1 MYKKILVFIIILV
14 ASLSIFLKFISHNE
28 KDFIYVVPKI
38 KYIEVLDRNIGEYSI
53 LSPDGEKMNFE
64 MRNFLNGKIFFNVP
78 NGEYIL
84 EINYDNQEKY
94 VSFIKDDNWKKI
106 IITLQGDTFSKKQ
119 EIALNLITLTL
130 IILNVFIYIKTNKEI
145 KKDKILNS
153 AFFILILK
161 ILFSFRGNFQTDF
174 IKFLEFFISAALG
187 FLIIFYIL
195 NNRMNKKYKKIKYLV
210 YVLTAL
216 SFVYYT
222 LIAIN
227 LLSPQIYTYIL
238 STHEILLTFLRKM
251 YQFINLRRIILLVIM
266 LNLLINKRFTIS
278 PYKFYYFSVIFLY
291 LFMEFFY
298 IAFPKFINLYSF
310 IKLIEYMCIYWGLVF
325 VSLKIYTPNISR
337 VVRYLLGFTIAYITL
352 FYFKTLLEP
361 GIILITIFILDFYTM
376 TFEKILF
383 VKTEI
388 LEKSY
393 TKLCLVQNR
402 SEFEEE
408 LEKELKKNLKV
419 KSVLVKIFIDE
430 KEILEYLTSLDLC
443 ENNLFIKKEN
453 IRKENYSTGIRL
465 AFNGNPYVGAIFIE
479 EYEYE
484 MDIENIKYLIGIS
497 EKVAGIANNIK
508 LNSIYKELSFD
519 D

>member
-53 LSPDGEKMNFE
+53 FSPDGEKMNFE

-130 IILNVFIYIKTNKEI
+130 IILNVFIYIKTFKEI

-195 NNRMNKKYKKIKYLV
+195 NNRMNKKYKKIKCLV
-210 YVLTAL
+210 YVFNC
-216 SFVYYT
+216 SFFCLLYAYSNK
-222 LIAIN
+222 LII
-227 LLSPQIYTYIL
+227 
-238 STHEILLTFLRKM
+238 ST
-251 YQFINLRRIILLVIM
+251 
-266 LNLLINKRFTIS
+266 
-278 PYKFYYFSVIFLY
+278 
-291 LFMEFFY
+291 
-298 IAFPKFINLYSF
+298 NLY
-310 IKLIEYMCIYWGLVF
+310 IY
-325 VSLKIYTPNISR
+325 
-337 VVRYLLGFTIAYITL
+337 
-352 FYFKTLLEP
+352 
-361 GIILITIFILDFYTM
+361 
-376 TFEKILF
+376 
-383 VKTEI
+383 
-388 LEKSY
+388 
-393 TKLCLVQNR
+393 
-402 SEFEEE
+402 
-408 LEKELKKNLKV
+408 
-419 KSVLVKIFIDE
+419 
-430 KEILEYLTSLDLC
+430 
-443 ENNLFIKKEN
+443 
-453 IRKENYSTGIRL
+453 
-465 AFNGNPYVGAIFIE
+465 
-479 EYEYE
+479 
-484 MDIENIKYLIGIS
+484 IKYS
-497 EKVAGIANNIK
+497 
-508 LNSIYKELSFD
+508 
-519 D
+519 

>member
-14 ASLSIFLKFISHNE
+14 ASLGIFLKFISHNE

-195 NNRMNKKYKKIKYLV
+195 NNRMNKKYKKI
-210 YVLTAL
+210 
-216 SFVYYT
+216 
-222 LIAIN
+222 
-227 LLSPQIYTYIL
+227 IYTYIL

-266 LNLLINKRFTIS
+266 LNLLINKRFTVS

-298 IAFPKFINLYSF
+298 IAF